1 MNIYNLKKLLR
12 QDIFDYRFRISSL
25 IEEKSDLKEAIEDLE
40 KNHITEKAKKL
51 LYEKYR
57 LLLNQYNI
65 EEFLPTIKNDLFI
78 VDTNLSIINN
88 TLNTTINVYNALQFH
103 QIVSPNL
110 MDFIKNR
117 LLKEKVNDVDI
128 IKTMEFIKIHNSKCH
143 EEQPSRISSADLY
156 LVLNMLN
163 SGYEEIKIEQVNN
176 NKLEKVIKDTIN
188 ALESNPISSIDD
200 ILHVSN
206 LTTKEKEYV
215 YKRILKYYQD
225 EIYLLISALKDKD
238 FYFNISILQTIKTEY
253 KELYQKYMFIRNK
266 LDELDKKEDKHDFKT
281 EETKEET
288 SIENN
293 NMEENYLYYSSNN
306 LGVDKCF
313 FVKDLENMREESY
326 STVLDLIKEFK
337 SGNTKNLKYLSTNS
351 NFMELKEDQVRIVLK
366 PLGNKNYSVMGAFIK
381 KSDNDRPTYE
391 NLFKRPVA
399 KIDPEYSLQVENY
412 YITFLEEN
420 KRKGSR

>member
-163 SGYEEIKIEQVNN
+163 GGYEEIKIEQVNN

-266 LDELDKKEDKHDFKT
+266 LDELEKKEDRQDFKT

-288 SIENN
+288 SIENS

-366 PLGNKNYSVMGAFIK
+366 PLGNKNYSVMGSFIK

>member
-65 EEFLPTIKNDLFI
+65 KEFLPTIKNDLFI

-163 SGYEEIKIEQVNN
+163 GGYEEIKIEQVNN

-266 LDELDKKEDKHDFKT
+266 LDELEKKEDRQDFKT

-288 SIENN
+288 SIENS

-399 KIDPEYSLQVENY
+399 KIDPEYSLQV
-412 YITFLEEN
+412 
-420 KRKGSR
+420 

>member
-65 EEFLPTIKNDLFI
+65 KEFLPTIKNDLFI

-143 EEQPSRISSADLY
+143 EDQPSRISSADLY

-163 SGYEEIKIEQVNN
+163 GGYEEIKIEQVNN

-215 YKRILKYYQD
+215 YKRILKYYQY

-266 LDELDKKEDKHDFKT
+266 LDELEKKEDRQDFKT

-288 SIENN
+288 SIENS
-293 NMEENYLYYSSNN
+293 NMEEIYLYYSSNN
-306 LGVDKCF
+306 LDADKCF

>member
-65 EEFLPTIKNDLFI
+65 KEFLPTIKNDLFI

-143 EEQPSRISSADLY
+143 EDQPSRISSADLY

-163 SGYEEIKIEQVNN
+163 GGYEEIKIEQVNN

-215 YKRILKYYQD
+215 YKRILKYYQY

-288 SIENN
+288 SIENS

-306 LGVDKCF
+306 LGADKCF

>member
-163 SGYEEIKIEQVNN
+163 GGYEEIKIEQVNN

>member
-366 PLGNKNYSVMGAFIK
+366 PLGNKNYSVMGSFIK